1 MAVLQLLGLFQH
13 MENDKNVT
21 IPFEVPFDLYK
32 DPNQDFALDPRPPFE
47 RKLILG
53 SSPEYQLKAVWKLI
67 LTSRLST

>member
-1 MAVLQLLGLFQH
+1 

-53 SSPEYQLKAVWKLI
+53 SSPEYQLKAV
-67 LTSRLST
+67 